1 MVAQTLAQLSE
12 AGIALVAIP
21 LGLTPAKRFVE
32 MELILALTSVMME
45 TPSMGTDAHPLALLS

>member
-1 MVAQTLAQLSE
+1 LKE
-12 AGIALVAIP
+12 AGSALAAIP

-45 TPSMGTDAHPLALLS
+45 TPSMGTDAHPLALLN